1 MESWKKIQ
9 LIGIRDGKNLKLYV
23 KNIKRNK
30 GRHNVIV
37 PYSGGKD
44 GAMIAYMLKH
54 KLGMNPLCI
63 TIRPP
68 LEEEIGIQ
76 NIQNFIQKG
85 YEHLMITPNREIDK
99 LIDKDNFINRG
110 IQCMHLWLV
119 YKLQSIELH

>member
-1 MESWKKIQ
+1 MTEKKKILTYCKECLMPHTRPRQ
-9 LIGIRDGKNLKLYV
+9 TFNENGVCGACDWNKEKKNKIDWNLRWKELEEV
-23 KNIKRNK
+23 CEKHKRRNK

-44 GAMIAYMLKH
+44 GATIAYMLKN

-76 NIQNFIQKG
+76 NIQNFKNKF
-85 YEHLMITPNREIDK
+85 T
-99 LIDKDNFINRG
+99 
-110 IQCMHLWLV
+110 
-119 YKLQSIELH
+119 